1 MTLHLP
7 SGVSRSS
14 TGPRLQRA
22 TLDRRG
28 FLGLAGL
35 GVTAAALSA
44 CGGGPSTSGG
54 NGGAAAKVQQ
64 VDFSGVTPAKEITF
78 WSTHPGDSGQ
88 VTAEI
93 IKAFRAE
100 SGITVK
106 LVQAGA
112 DYEELAQKF
121 QTAQASGDVPDVV
134 NLSDV
139 WWFRYMINGQIIPLD
154 AAFEAAEIETDKY
167 VESLLGDYQYN
178 DATWAAPWARS
189 TPLFYYNKDA
199 FKKAGVDA
207 TKALATWDDFAA
219 VAGDLKAKGGTK
231 NAFQMPALAG
241 YGGWVV
247 QNPLWGYGGGWSAPD
262 SFDITCDSQES
273 VAAIQFLQ
281 DAVYKDKWAG
291 VAGTDQI
298 QDFAAGV
305 AAATMGSTG
314 DLITTLE
321 SSKFD
326 VGVAFLPGG
335 PEAAGG
341 ADAPVC
347 PTGGSGVAIPSD
359 VPVENQLAA
368 AQFIKFLTSPE
379 NTLKFAGAT
388 GYMPV
393 RTDADPA
400 EIVKKTPQAKTAID
414 QLPATRPQDYA
425 RVFLPNGDIEMANA
439 LSNIL
444 TKKADVATEL
454 GDLKTTLQGIYDD
467 DVKSK
472 LES

>member
-7 SGVSRSS
+7 PGARGRSQLS
-14 TGPRLQRA
+14 IPRA
-22 TLDRRG
+22 ALDRRR

-44 CGGGPSTSGG
+44 CGGGPDTSGG
-54 NGGAAAKVQQ
+54 GGKASSGVKQ
-64 VDFSGVTPAKEITF
+64 VDFSGVKPAKEITF
-78 WSTHPGDSGQ
+78 WSTHPGNSGQ

-93 IKAFRAE
+93 IKAFQAE

-121 QTAQASGDVPDVV
+121 QTAQTSGDLPDVV

-154 AAFEAAEIETDKY
+154 SAFEAAEVETDKY
-167 VESLLGDYQYN
+167 VESLLGDYNYN

-189 TPLFYYNKDA
+189 TPLFYYNIDA
-199 FKKAGVDA
+199 FKKAGIDPE
-207 TKALATWDDFAA
+207 KALTSWDEFAA
-219 VAGDLKAKGGTK
+219 AAPDLVAKGGTK
-231 NAFQMPALAG
+231 SAFQMPALAG
-241 YGGWVV
+241 YGGWVF
-247 QNPLWGYGGGWSAPD
+247 QNLLWGYGGGWSKEE
-262 SFDITCDSQES
+262 SFDITCDSAES
-273 VAAIQFLQ
+273 VAAIQFAQ

-314 DLITTLE
+314 DLITTLT
-321 SSKFD
+321 SAKFE
-326 VGVAFLPGG
+326 VGVAPLLGG

-341 ADAPVC
+341 EDAPVC
-347 PTGGSGVAIPSD
+347 PTGGSGVAIPAEI
-359 VPVENQLAA
+359 PAERQLAA

-379 NTLKFAGAT
+379 NTLKFAEAT

-400 EIVKKTPQAKTAID
+400 ALVKKTPQAKVAID

-439 LSNIL
+439 LSDIL
-444 TKKADVATEL
+444 TKKADPADSL
-454 GDLKTTLQGIYDD
+454 GTLKTTLEDIYT
-467 DVKSK
+467 SK
-472 LES
+472 VEPKL

>member
-7 SGVSRSS
+7 PGARGSRTRGS
-14 TGPRLQRA
+14 QRA
-22 TLDRRG
+22 AVDRRG

-44 CGGGPSTSGG
+44 CGGGPDTSGG
-54 NGGAAAKVQQ
+54 GGGGGASTGVKQ
-64 VDFSGVTPAKEITF
+64 VDFSGVKPAKEITF

-93 IKAFRAE
+93 IKAFTAE
-100 SGITVK
+100 SGINVK

-121 QTAQASGDVPDVV
+121 QTAQTSGDLPDLV

-167 VESLLGDYQYN
+167 VESLLSDYKYN

-199 FKKAGVDA
+199 FKKAGVDPD
-207 TKALATWDDFAA
+207 KALATWDDFAA
-219 VAGDLKAKGGTK
+219 AAKDLQAKGGTK
-231 NAFQMPALAG
+231 HAFQMPALAG
-241 YGGWVV
+241 YGGWVF
-247 QNPLWGYGGGWSAPD
+247 QNPLWGFGGGWSAKD
-262 SFDITCDSQES
+262 SFDITCDSAES
-273 VAAIQFLQ
+273 VKAIQFAQ

-314 DLITTLE
+314 DLITTLT
-321 SSKFD
+321 SAKFE
-326 VGVAFLPGG
+326 VGVANLPGG
-335 PEAAGG
+335 PAAAGG
-341 ADAPVC
+341 PDEPVC
-347 PTGGSGVAIPSD
+347 PTGGSGVAIPAD
-359 VPVENQLAA
+359 VPVEKQLAA
-368 AQFIKFLTSPE
+368 AKFIKFLTSPE

-393 RTDADPA
+393 RTDADPS
-400 EIVKKTPQAKTAID
+400 ELIKKTPQAKTAID

-439 LSNIL
+439 LSDVL
-444 TKKADVATEL
+444 TKKADVATAM
-454 GDLKTTLQGIYDD
+454 GDLKKTLEGIYTSK
-467 DVKSK
+467 VKPK
-472 LES
+472 I